1 MNLKDFRGSVQVNDN
16 NSIKS
21 HQTEHNTQ
29 GVVSPRNQ
37 TSNNQFY
44 QQGFSQ
50 LQIAREGS
58 LIATLQNQEI
68 KNHNNS
74 INSYKFQDLEPNQVD
89 NFKQYISKLITMKEE
104 RKINGIYKKNV
115 QITEKNELKCNIQI
129 IKPYN
134 PKLVPPDW
142 NTAQR
147 HSDATR
153 VGMDQ
158 KPLPNHFETYEICP
172 CCDNQIEKQSLN
184 LFDDPIKLLF
194 LGSGYPLYFDF
205 IKQCIYIMIII
216 LLISG
221 SFNLYTNQLGKE
233 CILNNQHTIT
243 GEKLPYKLQKCHYNI
258 ISKYSYI
265 NKNVDM
271 NYIYFQDILDYFTV
285 IMLIITFI
293 YFRRYQI
300 YKDIECDV
308 LDLTPS
314 DYTVMIKNIPK
325 NIRPNVLQQFLQD
338 ISPSQKSNATISNQ
352 DQDISATQDESE
364 KFEKIQVT
372 DINYVYIKNHSHVK
386 QLDQAVKRFQMKS
399 KRYDMDFEEILNT
412 VFSSSLKGNSL
423 LQNNITNS
431 QNQNNSNNVMKE
443 NVDLDL
449 LELERIMHEIEKNP
463 NNFNGYAF
471 VSFMSD
477 KQRDQVLN
485 FAEEIVGER
494 SFLSYLCS
502 SFLSSSLEECKEL
515 DFEGQKLQICKAPE
529 PLEIIWDNIMT
540 DDQHK
545 SRKRLHSFIYTATTL
560 LLYTVIIYFLNYN
573 TGEQQTDKK
582 DKSNNTTVLLHNFN
596 FTSSDHFIPQKNY
609 LEDEIYFYQNQSQFN
624 NKSVS
629 NEDHSQEIRSFVAQ
643 KLKQQKQ
650 IAFNDFEN
658 KTKTGIQHKHFLN
671 GEEQQ
676 NQNQNREQQEANKY
690 KIQESYIEEN
700 TEILNPIIQLIK
712 DQFSNLTV
720 SIFMILLNSLVV
732 RYAFEF
738 IVNNECYNTF
748 SLYKIN
754 MAQKLSIALFIS
766 NALVTS
772 FIAIYYSHNI
782 YGNGGLIYIMI
793 FYLALDTPFNCF
805 IEIIDL
811 WGNVKKVI
819 KYFQQSKGKECTL
832 TQEEANILCERPVHE
847 IEICYAEII
856 NTIYISVFFSPIIPV
871 GMILCLFGFLLLYWT
886 QKYIVIYKRSVKQQV
901 SIKLS
906 QEMTNS
912 LEVIVGIYPIS
923 CSVFYFISSGT
934 LTVLQIISIF
944 CGVLYILIPSDL
956 LIKNLFKFP
965 NPKQEQQIYPIA
977 YSRFKTTYSRLN
989 PITSELANEKHYQ
1002 MFSHNKSLNHNI
1014 YQNNN
1019 NYNGSL
1025 LSV

>member
-1 MNLKDFRGSVQVNDN
+1 
-16 NSIKS
+16 
-21 HQTEHNTQ
+21 
-29 GVVSPRNQ
+29 
-37 TSNNQFY
+37 
-44 QQGFSQ
+44 
-50 LQIAREGS
+50 
-58 LIATLQNQEI
+58 
-68 KNHNNS
+68 
-74 INSYKFQDLEPNQVD
+74 
-89 NFKQYISKLITMKEE
+89 
-104 RKINGIYKKNV
+104 
-115 QITEKNELKCNIQI
+115 
-129 IKPYN
+129 
-134 PKLVPPDW
+134 
-142 NTAQR
+142 
-147 HSDATR
+147 
-153 VGMDQ
+153 
-158 KPLPNHFETYEICP
+158 
-172 CCDNQIEKQSLN
+172 
-184 LFDDPIKLLF
+184 
-194 LGSGYPLYFDF
+194 
-205 IKQCIYIMIII
+205 
-216 LLISG
+216 
-221 SFNLYTNQLGKE
+221 
-233 CILNNQHTIT
+233 
-243 GEKLPYKLQKCHYNI
+243 
-258 ISKYSYI
+258 
-265 NKNVDM
+265 M

-285 IMLIITFI
+285 IVLIITFI
-293 YFRRYQI
+293 FFRRYQI

-325 NIRPNVLQQFLQD
+325 NIRPSVLQQFLQD
-338 ISPSQKSNATISNQ
+338 ISPNQKSNVTIQNQ
-352 DQDISATQDESE
+352 DQDVSATQDESE

-412 VFSSSLKGNSL
+412 VFSSSLKGNSV

-431 QNQNNSNNVMKE
+431 QNQNNSNVMKE

-449 LELERIMHEIEKNP
+449 LELERIMYEIEKIP

-485 FAEEIVGER
+485 FAEETVEER
-494 SFLSYLCS
+494 SFFSYLCS
-502 SFLSSSLEECKEL
+502 SFSSSPLEEFKEL

-540 DDQHK
+540 DDQQK
-545 SRKRLHSFIYTATTL
+545 TRKRLHSFIYTVTTL

-582 DKSNNTTVLLHNFN
+582 NKTNNNSTAHLHTFN
-596 FTSSDHFIPQKNY
+596 LTSSDQFIPHKQY
-609 LEDEIYFYQNQSQFN
+609 IEDGIYFYQNQSQFQVKN
-624 NKSVS
+624 ASY
-629 NEDHSQEIRSFVAQ
+629 EDYSYRIHSFVGQ
-643 KLKQQKQ
+643 KLKQQKLT
-650 IAFNDFEN
+650 AFNSLQNKN
-658 KTKTGIQHKHFLN
+658 KTVIQHTHLLN
-671 GEEQQ
+671 HQEQQ
-676 NQNQNREQQEANKY
+676 KQNPNQQDVNKY
-690 KIQESYIEEN
+690 NLQEDQIEEN

-720 SIFMILLNSLVV
+720 SMFMILLNSLVV

-811 WGNVKKVI
+811 WGNVKKIV
-819 KYFQQSKGKECTL
+819 KYWHQRKGKDCLL
-832 TQEEANILCERPVHE
+832 TQEEANALCERPVHE

-871 GMILCLFGFLLLYWT
+871 GMILCIIGFFLLYWT

-912 LEVIVGIYPIS
+912 LEVVVGIYPIS
-923 CSVFYFISSGT
+923 CTVFYFISSGT
-934 LTVLQIISIF
+934 ISVLQIISIF

-956 LIKNLFKFP
+956 LIKNIFKFP
-965 NPKQEQQIYPIA
+965 NPNQEQQIYPIA

-1002 MFSHNKSLNHNI
+1002 MFLHNKNNQSHNI

-1019 NYNGSL
+1019 NFNGSL
-1025 LSV
+1025 ISV

>member
-1 MNLKDFRGSVQVNDN
+1 MNFRGSILVNDN

-29 GVVSPRNQ
+29 GVISPRNQ

-44 QQGFSQ
+44 QHGFSQ

-58 LIATLQNQEI
+58 LMATLQNQEMR
-68 KNHNNS
+68 NNNNNNS
-74 INSYKFQDLEPNQVD
+74 GNSYKFQDLEPNQVD
-89 NFKQYISKLITMKEE
+89 NFKQYISKLITMKGEM
-104 RKINGIYKKNV
+104 KINGVYKKNV

-147 HSDATR
+147 HADATR

-158 KPLPNHFETYEICP
+158 KPLPNNIETYEICP

-221 SFNLYTNQLGKE
+221 GFNLYTNQLGKE

-243 GEKLPYKLQKCHYNI
+243 GEKLPYELQKCHYNI

-285 IMLIITFI
+285 ITLIITFI
-293 YFRRYQI
+293 FFRRYQI

-338 ISPSQKSNATISNQ
+338 LSPNQKSNLTIQNQ
-352 DQDISATQDESE
+352 DQDVSATQDESE

-372 DINYVYIKNHSHVK
+372 DINYVYVKNHSHVK

-412 VFSSSLKGNSL
+412 VFSSSQKGNSL
-423 LQNNITNS
+423 LQNNITSS
-431 QNQNNSNNVMKE
+431 QNQNNSNLIKE
-443 NVDLDL
+443 NTDLDL
-449 LELERIMHEIEKNP
+449 LELERIMHEIEKVP

-485 FAEEIVGER
+485 IAEETFEER
-494 SFLSYLCS
+494 SIFSYLCS
-502 SFLSSSLEECKEL
+502 SFQSSSLEEFKEL

-545 SRKRLHSFIYTATTL
+545 SRKRLHSFIYTVTTL

-582 DKSNNTTVLLHNFN
+582 KTSNNATAIMQNFNLTSSENYILHN
-596 FTSSDHFIPQKNY
+596 QY
-609 LEDEIYFYQNQSQFN
+609 VEDEKYLYSNQSQFISKN
-624 NKSVS
+624 IS
-629 NEDHSQEIRSFVAQ
+629 NEGYSQYSFVGKQ
-643 KLKQQKQ
+643 LKQQKL
-650 IAFNDFEN
+650 IAFNNFQN
-658 KTKTGIQHKHFLN
+658 KSKTIIQHKHLLN
-671 GEEQQ
+671 GQEHQKQ
-676 NQNQNREQQEANKY
+676 NENDVNKY
-690 KIQESYIEEN
+690 KTQENYMEEN

-805 IEIIDL
+805 IELIDL
-811 WGNVKKVI
+811 WGNVKKI
-819 KYFQQSKGKECTL
+819 AKYWQQRKGKDCTL
-832 TQEEANILCERPVHE
+832 NQEEANILCERPVHE

-871 GMILCLFGFLLLYWT
+871 GLILSLFGFILLYWT

-912 LEVIVGIYPIS
+912 LEIVVGIYPIS
-923 CSVFYFISSGT
+923 CTVFYFISSGT
-934 LTVLQIISIF
+934 ITVLQIISIF

-956 LIKNLFKFP
+956 LIKSLFKFP
-965 NPKQEQQIYPIA
+965 NPNQEQQIYPIA

-1002 MFSHNKSLNHNI
+1002 MFSHSKSNQNHNI

-1019 NYNGSL
+1019 NFNGSL
-1025 LSV
+1025 VSV